1 MLKTVLLVGAGSFLG
16 GVARYLV
23 SLALRGVSS
32 QMPWATFAVNI
43 LGCLLIGILWALSE
57 RLPGDNNH
65 LMLFLSVGLCGGFTT
80 FSTFS
85 KEGLAMLQSGNTGLF
100 LLYAVGSVVLGI
112 CAVALGYHL
121 LRQML

>member
-43 LGCLLIGILWALSE
+43 LGCFAY
-57 RLPGDNNH
+57 R
-65 LMLFLSVGLCGGFTT
+65 
-80 FSTFS
+80 
-85 KEGLAMLQSGNTGLF
+85 NT
-100 LLYAVGSVVLGI
+100 LGI
-112 CAVALGYHL
+112 VGAFA
-121 LRQML
+121 RR